1 MANCSKE
8 MSFEECELT
17 IIRNAV
23 DDAEQRNNKEIINN
37 PQINNI
43 IKIVEKFLKNKKL
56 ICYGG
61 TAINNILP
69 KKLNFM
75 IEAWNYPIMI
85 FIHLTLYPTQK
96 N

>member
-1 MANCSKE
+1 MSNCSKE

-23 DDAEQRNNKEIINN
+23 DEAEKRNSKEIINN

-43 IKIVEKFLKNKKL
+43 IKIVEEFLKNKKL

-61 TAINNILP
+61 TAINNILQ
-69 KKLNFM
+69 KRLNFM
-75 IEAWNYPIMI
+75 IEAWNYLIMI